1 MDEVYDFGMILQKLR
16 KERSLTQEQLARLI
30 HKESS
35 IISRYEKGLQNPT
48 FETIKE
54 MAVIFNVSI
63 DFLAGMEKRESIAT
77 YGMNNE
83 QIAIT
88 KSLIEAFRGKNKTT
102 PQKLSAEQYQL
113 IGRIATELSKGE

>member
-1 MDEVYDFGMILQKLR
+1 MEEVYDFGMILQKLR
-16 KERSLTQEQLARLI
+16 KERGLTQEQLARLI

-48 FETIKE
+48 FETVKE
-54 MAVIFNVSI
+54 IAIIFNVSI
-63 DFLAGMEKRESIAT
+63 DYLAGMEKHESIAT
-77 YGMNNE
+77 YGMSKE

-88 KSLIEAFRGKNKTT
+88 KSLVEAFRGKNKTT

-113 IGRIATELSKGE
+113 IGRIAIELSRGE